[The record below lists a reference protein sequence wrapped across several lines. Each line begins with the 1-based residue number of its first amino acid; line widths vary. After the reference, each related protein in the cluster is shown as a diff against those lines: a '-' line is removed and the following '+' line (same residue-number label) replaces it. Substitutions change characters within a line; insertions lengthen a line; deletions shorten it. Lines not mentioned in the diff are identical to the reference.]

1 MAVMAPVLSCGNSK
15 VHKKVFVSARAIK
28 IPATEC
34 SVAGIYFQRLY
45 YPNILFTR
53 QGVNMELKDAIL
65 KRRMVRNFADKPV
78 PPEIIERIVDL
89 TRHAPSA
96 GFTQGQSFI
105 VVTQPELRK
114 AIADTCQEEEYVKGG
129 FDPFIS
135 KAPVLLIP
143 CTSEL
148 AYHRRYQET
157 DKVNEDG
164 TEIVWPVPYW
174 FMDIGCAVMI
184 ALLAALDE
192 GLVTAFVGSKDLDAM
207 RTLLKMPAEITP
219 VGVIAVGYR
228 AVDVPSPSLKRGRK
242 PDQDY
247 VHHETW

>member
-1 MAVMAPVLSCGNSK
+1 
-15 VHKKVFVSARAIK
+15 
-28 IPATEC
+28 
-34 SVAGIYFQRLY
+34 
-45 YPNILFTR
+45 
-53 QGVNMELKDAIL
+53 MELKDAIL
-65 KRRMVRNFADKPV
+65 KRRMVRNFADQPV
-78 PPEIIERIVDL
+78 APEVIARIVEL
-89 TRHAPSA
+89 SRHAPSA

-105 VVTQPELRK
+105 VVTKPELKK
-114 AIADTCQEEEYVKGG
+114 AVADTCEEEEYVKSG

-143 CTSEL
+143 CTSET

-164 TEIVWPVPYW
+164 SEIIWPVPYW

-192 GLVTAFVGSKDLDAM
+192 GLVTAYAGSKDLDAL
-207 RTLLKMPAEITP
+207 RSLLNIPSEVTP

-228 AVDVPSPSLKRGRK
+228 AQDVPSPSLKRGRK

-247 VHHETW
+247 VHYEGWQPA